1 MAFLLSGQI
10 YEFILQKLVGKMDTK
25 GQPAASATISLSSVF
40 LRDWISLKQESMVM
54 FLWAG
59 KSLL

>member
-1 MAFLLSGQI
+1 MVFLLSGQI
-10 YEFILQKLVGKMDTK
+10 YEFLLQKVVGKMGTQ
-25 GQPAASATISLSSVF
+25 GQPAASVTISLFVF

-54 FLWAG
+54 FLRVG